1 MQYQFDQWTKAFLPR
16 AKMTRLWDLID
27 KRKDSNKNLSWPEFG
42 EYTSLMNEYEE
53 NRIQHEHQKG
63 LSSHV

>member
-1 MQYQFDQWTKAFLPR
+1 MIHFNQWTKA
-16 AKMTRLWDLID
+16 KMERLWKLQDIRGNTGKYKPCD
-27 KRKDSNKNLSWPEFG
+27 ANLTCYELQ

-63 LSSHV
+63 LSSQV